1 MTSVVLTTLANAVHC
16 SAQPASA
23 VIPHCSKFLVEVALV
38 ERLAFSGRNILWL
51 VESMQEFERFSLWL
65 VDKVRCAGLH
75 SRRELAPGHHGWL
88 LPSAV
93 ALVLPHTYP
102 SLSHSKRTLNFW
114 SRLSSQLRESNVSS
128 LAVLRLE
135 ASMIGWAWSQ
145 CVVAVNGL
153 GQHHHALCLKVRET
167 KDAKLH
173 VSYRISSG
181 RQNHGTCIVVA
192 QRSSLD
198 FLSKHLMIGLV

>member
-102 SLSHSKRTLNFW
+102 SSSHRKRTLNFW
-114 SRLSSQLRESNVSS
+114 SRLSSQLRQRNAST
-128 LAVLRLE
+128 LTVLRLE
-135 ASMIGWAWSQ
+135 ASMNWLSLVTLGSRSQ
-145 CVVAVNGL
+145 RIVAASCFVPK
-153 GQHHHALCLKVRET
+153 GQRDQGCKGSCQLPHIVR
-167 KDAKLH
+167 
-173 VSYRISSG
+173 
-181 RQNHGTCIVVA
+181 QA
-192 QRSSLD
+192 QSW
-198 FLSKHLMIGLV
+198 HLYCGCAAQLP